1 MSNCKE
7 SPALGDASPAT
18 PFTPRFSAGQIVA
31 TPGALAAMNAHDCLP
46 LDLLRRHLSGDWGT
60 VPREDAQANEQ
71 ALKYG
76 DRLLSSY
83 QIAPRVVIWLITEA
97 DRSSSTFLRPSEY

>member
-1 MSNCKE
+1 MSNLKA
-7 SPALGDASPAT
+7 SPALGDEPAAK
-18 PFTPRFSAGQIVA
+18 PFIPRFSAGQIVA
-31 TPGALAAMNAHDCLP
+31 TPGALAAMQAHGCLP

-60 VPREDAQANEQ
+60 VPPEDAQSNEQ

-83 QIAPRVVIWLITEA
+83 LISPDVVIWLITEA
-97 DRSSSTFLRPSEY
+97 DRSSSTFLQPSEY

>member
-1 MSNCKE
+1 MSN
-7 SPALGDASPAT
+7 LNASPAQGDEPT
-18 PFTPRFSAGQIVA
+18 VKPFTPRFSAGQIVA
-31 TPGALAAMNAHDCLP
+31 TPGALAAMHAHGCLP

-60 VPREDAQANEQ
+60 VPPEDAQANEQ

-83 QIAPRVVIWLITEA
+83 RIATSVLIWLITEA
-97 DRSSSTFLRPSEY
+97 DRSSSTYLLPSEY

>member
-1 MSNCKE
+1 MSDLNASQAQGDE
-7 SPALGDASPAT
+7 PAAK
-18 PFTPRFSAGQIVA
+18 PFAPRFSAGQIVA
-31 TPGALAAMNAHDCLP
+31 TPGALAAMQAHGCLP

-60 VPREDAQANEQ
+60 VSREDAQMNEH

-83 QIAPRVVIWLITEA
+83 LIAPGVVIWLITESSRA
-97 DRSSSTFLRPSEY
+97 SSTFLTPSEY

>member
-1 MSNCKE
+1 MSDLNASQAQGDE
-7 SPALGDASPAT
+7 PAAK
-18 PFTPRFSAGQIVA
+18 PFALRFSAGQIVA
-31 TPGALAAMNAHDCLP
+31 TPGALAAMQAHGCLP

-60 VPREDAQANEQ
+60 VPSEDAQANEQ

-83 QIAPRVVIWLITEA
+83 LIAPGVVIWLITEA
-97 DRSSSTFLRPSEY
+97 DRRSSAFLEPSEY

>member
-1 MSNCKE
+1 MSNLNK
-7 SPALGDASPAT
+7 SPAQGDEPT
-18 PFTPRFSAGQIVA
+18 VKPFTPRFSARQIVA
-31 TPGALAAMNAHDCLP
+31 TPGALAAMQAHGCLP

-60 VPREDAQANEQ
+60 VPREDAQMNEQ

-83 QIAPRVVIWLITEA
+83 RIAPSVVIWLITEA
-97 DRSSSTFLRPSEY
+97 DRSSSTYLLPSEY

>member
-1 MSNCKE
+1 MSNVQVLSVPGDE
-7 SPALGDASPAT
+7 PAAK

-31 TPGALAAMNAHDCLP
+31 TPGALAAMQAHGCLP

-60 VPREDAQANEQ
+60 VPREDAQMNEQ

-83 QIAPRVVIWLITEA
+83 LIAPGVVIWLITEA
-97 DRSSSTFLRPSEY
+97 DRSASTFLQPSEY

>member
-1 MSNCKE
+1 MSNFKASC
-7 SPALGDASPAT
+7 PLGDAQPAE
-18 PFTPRFSAGQIVA
+18 PFTPRFSAGQVVA
-31 TPGALAAMNAHDCLP
+31 TPGALAAMQAHGCSP

-83 QIAPRVVIWLITEA
+83 LIAPGVVIWLITKA
-97 DRSSSTFLRPSEY
+97 SLDCSTFLTPSEY